1 MIVNVI
7 YREEN
12 IRIRHELQTIQK
24 SQNMS
29 SKFGQVKLHAAN
41 TVIREEPNRSTVKRT
56 NVVRVTPKYDS
67 DKAIDDY
74 TREDDIK

>member
-1 MIVNVI
+1 
-7 YREEN
+7 
-12 IRIRHELQTIQK
+12 
-24 SQNMS
+24 MS

-41 TVIREEPNRSTVKRT
+41 TVIREEPNRSTLKRT